1 MTTMPTFPSLE
12 DQLDLITK
20 GTAEIIP
27 LDSLKERI
35 QQSIASGKPMR
46 IKAGFD
52 PTAPDLHLGHTVLIR
67 KLRHFQQ
74 LGHTVIFLI
83 GDSTA
88 LIGDPTGRNVTRKPL
103 TPEQIAANAETY
115 KEQVFK
121 ILDPQKTEVRY
132 NSEWLDKLSY
142 YDLVKLLAQF
152 TVSQMLERE
161 DFHKRFNDEQP
172 IALHEMIYP
181 IAQGYDSVAL
191 CSDVELGGTDQKF
204 NLMRGRDL
212 QRHFGQPQQIIL
224 MNPILEGLDGV
235 QKMSK
240 SLNNAIG
247 IHEPPAEM
255 YGKLMSISDE
265 LMWKYWTLL
274 TDLRRTEIAKMQQDV
289 ASGALHPMQ
298 AKKNLAHTI
307 TADFHSQAAADA
319 AAEGWAKQFQQKTV
333 AEDVP
338 VIQIAKSTE
347 GLSTATDGQSTTAL
361 RTPKLLQL
369 AGLAASTGEATR
381 KLSENAV
388 SINGEKF
395 SDRTIDL
402 NKLGES
408 PILRLGK
415 RAVRIEWAD

>member
-1 MTTMPTFPSLE
+1 MPTFPSLE

-20 GTAEIIP
+20 GTAEILP
-27 LDSLKERI
+27 LESLKERI

-121 ILDPQKTEVRY
+121 ILDPEKTEVRY

-142 YDLVKLLAQF
+142 YDLVKLLGQF

-161 DFHKRFNDEQP
+161 DFHKRFNEEQP

-191 CSDVELGGTDQKF
+191 GADVELGGTDQKF

-212 QRHFGQPQQIIL
+212 QRHFGQPQQSIL
-224 MNPILEGLDGV
+224 MMPIIEGLDGV

-247 IHEPPAEM
+247 IHEAPSEM
-255 YGKLMSISDE
+255 YGKLMSVSDE
-265 LMWKYWTLL
+265 LMWRYWTLL
-274 TDLRRTEIAKMQQDV
+274 TDLRGSEIEAMKAQV
-289 ASGALHPMQ
+289 AAGELHPMQ
-298 AKKNLAHTI
+298 AKKNLAYTV
-307 TADFHSQAAADA
+307 TKDFHTQAGADA
-319 AAEGWAKQFQQKTV
+319 AAEGWAKQFQQKAV
-333 AEDVP
+333 SEDVA
-338 VIQIAKSTE
+338 VVKIAKGAE
-347 GLSTATDGQSTTAL
+347 GLSTAVDDQPAVAV

-381 KLSENAV
+381 KLGENAV

-395 SDRTIDL
+395 SDRAVTFEA
-402 NKLGES
+402 LGDS

-415 RAVRIEWAD
+415 RSVRVEWTD